1 MTYWKGGRGGRVGQ
15 NHIVL
20 LRYVWEQM
28 CKLILVYL
36 EIHLRNVYHYSV
48 LKGLGQNHIIIF
60 ILLGYV
66 WEHTLYLEYVSSCFV
81 DRCLSFCSWPS
92 CCVFFDLQILVTF
105 KLCFLVYTYSRYH
118 SEIKVYTMRS
128 NFLTVH
134 LRLILDQQAKL
145 GFHSAL
151 SLKLQP
157 VDRHCTPHW
166 HIILI
171 PSKP

>member
-1 MTYWKGGRGGRVGQ
+1 MILSNPPSHLFNKSQVIQDYS
-15 NHIVL
+15 L
-20 LRYVWEQM
+20 LIDIFNFTSEHLYRSN
-28 CKLILVYL
+28 L
-36 EIHLRNVYHYSV
+36 ES
-48 LKGLGQNHIIIF
+48 
-60 ILLGYV
+60 
-66 WEHTLYLEYVSSCFV
+66 VSSCFV

-105 KLCFLVYTYSRYH
+105 KLCFLDYTYSRYH

-128 NFLTVH
+128 NCLTVH

-157 VDRHCTPHW
+157 VDRHCTPH
-166 HIILI
+166 
-171 PSKP
+171 